1 MVKYLVGNKCDLEFE
16 RRITFDDLEDKKNDL
31 GVRGFE
37 TSALKKTTIDELFHE
52 LIIELS
58 KIKVVP
64 KGTKLSRWN
73 AKQIL
78 ISQVIMNL

>member
-1 MVKYLVGNKCDLEFE
+1 MIKYLVGNKCDLEFE

-64 KGTKLSRWN
+64 KGTKLT
-73 AKQIL
+73 K
-78 ISQVIMNL
+78 